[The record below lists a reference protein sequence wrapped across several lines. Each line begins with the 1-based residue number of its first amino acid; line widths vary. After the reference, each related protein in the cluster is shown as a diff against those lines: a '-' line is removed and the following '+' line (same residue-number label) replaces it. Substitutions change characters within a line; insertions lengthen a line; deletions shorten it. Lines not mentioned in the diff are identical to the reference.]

1 MVHQLYS
8 DGAARGNP
16 GKAGIGIVIKD
27 QNGKNIL
34 ELGDHIGETTN
45 NVAEYSALIR
55 GLEEAIDMQIKELN
69 AFADSELMVKQI
81 NGEYRVKN
89 QGLIPLYNEAKILIK
104 RFHKFKI
111 YHRNREDNQEADNL
125 ANQAL
130 DRL

>member
-1 MVHQLYS
+1 M
-8 DGAARGNP
+8 
-16 GKAGIGIVIKD
+16 IKD
-27 QNGKNIL
+27 QDGKNIL
-34 ELGDHIGETTN
+34 ELCDYIGETTN

-55 GLEEAIDMQIKELN
+55 GLEEAIDMQIKELE

-89 QGLIPLYNEAKILIK
+89 QGLLPLYNEAKNLIK

-111 YHRNREDNQEADNL
+111 HHLDREDNSEADNL